1 MQEYDKCGKYMV
13 QQHGDAILWMGGVH
27 DVGVWKAVQAEPV
40 QVRQLP
46 DGLLEV
52 TGPGLALPDI
62 FILEI
67 ATYPDARV
75 PSQAVRDTALI
86 YLQRGIVPEVIVLF
100 LREKGNVAA
109 ADSIELQSRRG
120 LTKWKLSWKAI
131 KLWEVPA
138 EELLAMGDV
147 GLIPWVP
154 LAKFQGSP
162 EEIVRRCR
170 ARIEHAGPPITPVDQ
185 ENLLAVTQFLL
196 PLRYNDDEELLG
208 QLRALLGGREAM
220 IHSPLYQE
228 VVEEAERKGETKA
241 KRGAILKVLMTR
253 FGDAARDLKVELE
266 AVEFDRLDGLFDLA
280 LGCRNLAS
288 FRKRL
293 LS

>member
-13 QQHGDAILWMGGVH
+13 QQHGNAILWMGGVH

-52 TGPGLALPDI
+52 TGPGLTLPDI

-67 ATYPDARV
+67 ASFPDARV
-75 PSQAVRDTALI
+75 PSQAVRDTAII

-100 LREKGNVAA
+100 LHEKGNVAA

-120 LTKWKLSWKAI
+120 LTKWKLSWKAV

-138 EELLAMGDV
+138 EDLLAMGDV
-147 GLIPWVP
+147 GLVPWVP

-162 EEIVRRCR
+162 EEIVRRCY
-170 ARIEHAGPPITPVDQ
+170 ARIAQAGPPITPVDQ

-196 PLRYNDDEELLG
+196 PLRYNEDPTLLG

-228 VVEEAERKGETKA
+228 VVEEARREGETKA
-241 KRGAILKVLMTR
+241 NRKAILRFLVGR
-253 FGDAARDLKVELE
+253 FGPSAKELEVEL
-266 AVEFDRLDGLFDLA
+266 AAIEFDRLGDLIEFA
-280 LGCRNLAS
+280 AKCRNLAA